1 MACLR
6 LAEKAIVQVSY
17 GARKMALFMQ
27 NPFNAE
33 KVKRGKMFKMII
45 LGQKSLFLAFSANP
59 R

>member
-33 KVKRGKMFKMII
+33 KVKKGKKV
-45 LGQKSLFLAFSANP
+45 
-59 R
+59 